1 VAQTERSDGTFTC
14 AAREYRGLRS
24 VWSLFPHGHY
34 PPEKDLHTF
43 SSPISGCGS
52 LWEAWRRDLEIGM
65 ESCVIGYTHAET
77 AEPGEQAETR
87 VRFRDMIGLL
97 AINLHDAGEVPPQRR
112 EPGRTPEGARCSIHG
127 LRLE

>member
-1 VAQTERSDGTFTC
+1 M
-14 AAREYRGLRS
+14 
-24 VWSLFPHGHY
+24 
-34 PPEKDLHTF
+34 
-43 SSPISGCGS
+43 
-52 LWEAWRRDLEIGM
+52 WEAWRRDLEIGM